1 MQLYWS
7 VKRDEVELHVTL
19 ENHYFIIISL
29 FIVIF
34 MPKSKQ
40 IFVDV
45 LCRRSDDP
53 LIESNISN
61 T

>member
-53 LIESNISN
+53 LVESNISN